1 MPRQPHL
8 ALMCLG
14 AGRAAKQARRCG
26 RFERLQALAIEAMPA
41 RRRTRF
47 GFGPTPVRLQRLR
60 QIDGFVVLG
69 LIDQIAHADVPDVPH
84 ANANGLGRREAHR
97 PERAQDSTA
106 ASQRTKLIAS
116 TTRRMFDRVFLDA
129 VAGAAPGLG

>member
-1 MPRQPHL
+1 MLRQRHL
-8 ALMCLG
+8 ALMRLG

-26 RFERLQALAIEAMPA
+26 RLERLQAFAIEAMPA
-41 RRRTRF
+41 RGRALR
-47 GFGPTPVRLQRLR
+47 GFGPALLRLQRLR

-69 LIDQIAHADVPDVPH
+69 LIDEIGHADVPDVPH
-84 ANANGLGRREAHR
+84 ANACGLDRRDAR
-97 PERAQDSTA
+97 RSERAQDSIA

-116 TTRRMFDRVFLDA
+116 TTRRLFDRVFLDA